1 MGTFVHFRDVTF
13 LEREAQQWRD
23 RVVAFGGTVSASS
36 LRAVSEFV
44 HACKRAGI
52 WKKFHRVNLMCGD
65 YLAAQ
70 VPLVLN
76 GGFATDVPQGTISS
90 SIYTE
95 MGINGG
101 FTPAPT
107 QSTGAPTT
115 QWFDTGWIP
124 RNFLT
129 PGDVHI
135 GVYSN
140 GMALNGQEYRVP
152 IGDSCTT
159 GTGGDANRLQIDG
172 NPFGNYTLRGY
183 LGSGYTINT
192 DSNLGGGGFR
202 GHLMFSRTA
211 TAVFTTIF
219 NAQVYPGTI
228 VEAFGPGVLPDQ
240 TMFIGANHAPGGLSQ
255 YATSGTLAGYHV
267 GEGLSQS
274 ESLALSVAMVNF
286 QTALGRWVHRAVGDW
301 QRRVRQA
308 FSNNTSWDDTILSI
322 MDVFAAGCDAAGI
335 TSKFQRVNLFCGIRA
350 LQSRVPIFNGSA
362 YYGQGSTVFADP
374 LVGHADTDYT
384 PASGW
389 EKTVDGNSVVSAEI
403 MPKLIG
409 GLAVWVKEVPSQG
422 TMIGWASPAPATDE
436 WDITVDGGG
445 TSVRGCFGGVTSVNG
460 LAAPSPLPG
469 FYHVVRASDTDLRL
483 YQNGVPQGVN
493 TTLTTPVTTQ
503 SVAPAT
509 EALRQ
514 SFIIV
519 DDVDTW
525 IHTCGYSQETVAL
538 TPSEA
543 AVYYTLWR
551 DAQQALG
558 RLETYG
564 ILTEAGDNLMA
575 SNGKQLATENA

>member
-52 WKKFHRVNLMCGD
+52 WNKLVRVNLICGD
-65 YLAAQ
+65 YIASM
-70 VPLVLN
+70 VPLKVG
-76 GGFATDVPQGTISS
+76 GGFALDLPQGTASS
-90 SIYTE
+90 SEYTE
-95 MGINGG
+95 LGVDGGIQAWPVQN
-101 FTPAPT
+101 TSAPT
-107 QSTGAPTT
+107 FK
-115 QWFDTGWIP
+115 WYDTGFIP
-124 RNFLT
+124 AVHLT

-135 GVYSN
+135 GVYTNSIGFN
-140 GMALNGQEYRVP
+140 SSEYRVA
-152 IGDSCTT
+152 IGAACTA
-159 GTGGDANRLQIDG
+159 GTGGDTNRLQIDG
-172 NPFGNYTLRGY
+172 NPFGNYTLRVY
-183 LGSGYTINT
+183 LGAGYRR
-192 DSNLGGGGFR
+192 DSDNNLGGGGLR
-202 GHLMFSRTA
+202 GHYMASIQGGVVSQ
-211 TAVFTTIF
+211 VF
-219 NAQVYPGTI
+219 NEAAYPGSA
-228 VEAFGPGVLPDQ
+228 VDLAGPGTLPDQ
-240 TMFIGANHAPGGLSQ
+240 TIYFMAQHNPAGLSQ
-255 YATSGTLAGYHV
+255 YGTNATFAGYHI
-267 GEGLSQS
+267 GHGLTAS
-274 ESLALSVAMVNF
+274 ECLALSTAMVTF
-286 QTALGRWVHRAVGDW
+286 QKSLGRWVHSAVGDW

-308 FSNNTSWDDTILSI
+308 FSNNTSWDNAIQAI
-322 MDVFAAGCDAAGI
+322 MGTFAAGCDAAGI

-460 LAAPSPLPG
+460 LAATSPLPG